1 MRVTETIAAIAT
13 ATGNSGIGIVRV
25 SGDEA
30 IEICDRIFV
39 ANNNK
44 KRLADAPSH
53 TVHYGNIVAD
63 GKIIDEVLAIVMKAP
78 NTYTR
83 EDTVEIDC
91 HGGAYIVN
99 KVLECVINA
108 GARPAEPGEFTK
120 RAFLN
125 GRIDM
130 SEAEAVIDVINAQN
144 NFALESSIN
153 HLKGSVSEKIRDLR
167 GKILYNIAF
176 IESALDDPEHI
187 SLDGYKDELEQLVCE
202 IKDELKIILELSEDG
217 RILAEGINTVILG
230 KPNVGKSTLLNVL
243 AGSERAIVTHV
254 AGTTRDVLEEHI
266 KIRGLSLN
274 IADTAG
280 IHRTNDV
287 VEKIGVNKA
296 KEYAEKSDLIIF
308 VADATRPLS
317 ADDMEIIDFIRDKKA
332 VILLNKTDMQIAS
345 GSVGAA
351 ELEMISGR
359 KVISISAK
367 MNTGIGLLK
376 DEIEKMF
383 YSGEVDFNNQVYI
396 TNIRQKKAVQ
406 NAYESILHV
415 EKSIK
420 NSMPEDF
427 YSIDLM
433 GAYQS
438 LGYVIGE
445 ALEDDLID
453 EIFSRFCMGK

>member
-1 MRVTETIAAIAT
+1 
-13 ATGNSGIGIVRV
+13 
-25 SGDEA
+25 
-30 IEICDRIFV
+30 
-39 ANNNK
+39 
-44 KRLADAPSH
+44 
-53 TVHYGNIVAD
+53 
-63 GKIIDEVLAIVMKAP
+63 
-78 NTYTR
+78 
-83 EDTVEIDC
+83 
-91 HGGAYIVN
+91 
-99 KVLECVINA
+99 
-108 GARPAEPGEFTK
+108 
-120 RAFLN
+120 
-125 GRIDM
+125 
-130 SEAEAVIDVINAQN
+130 
-144 NFALESSIN
+144 
-153 HLKGSVSEKIRDLR
+153 
-167 GKILYNIAF
+167 
-176 IESALDDPEHI
+176 
-187 SLDGYKDELEQLVCE
+187 
-202 IKDELKIILELSEDG
+202 
-217 RILAEGINTVILG
+217 
-230 KPNVGKSTLLNVL
+230 
-243 AGSERAIVTHV
+243 
-254 AGTTRDVLEEHI
+254 
-266 KIRGLSLN
+266 
-274 IADTAG
+274 
-280 IHRTNDV
+280 
-287 VEKIGVNKA
+287 
-296 KEYAEKSDLIIF
+296 
-308 VADATRPLS
+308 
-317 ADDMEIIDFIRDKKA
+317 MEIIDFIRDKKA